1 MKKGKEQGKKNINMS
16 NRKKDLDVCIEG
28 IRKC

>member
-1 MKKGKEQGKKNINMS
+1 MKKGKEQGKKDINIS
-16 NRKKDLDVCIEG
+16 IKKKDLDVCIEG